1 MQYNLIRKSLT
12 EWYLKN
18 KRNLPWRQSADPY
31 AIWISEVMLQQ
42 TQVNTVIPYFYK
54 FLRQFPSIHSLAA
67 ADQESV
73 LKAWEGMGYYARAR
87 NLHRAAIEIVNNH
100 HGKIPS
106 SFKELKNLPG
116 MGNYTAAAVASIAF
130 HKPCPVV
137 DGNVKRVLSRLFL
150 IDTPVNDASAHK
162 VFYQCA
168 SGFLD
173 RHSNEHQGIFNQAL
187 MELGA
192 LICKPRNP
200 VCGICPLIALCGAY
214 QQDLI
219 PQFPKRHPKKKS
231 PEYQVSAAII
241 RKSGRIL
248 ITRRK
253 PEGHLGGLWEF
264 PGGKVRE
271 NETPEQACVR
281 EIKEEVNLDI
291 SVESFLTR
299 IRHTYTHFK
308 IKMDIYN
315 CTYVSGDLKL
325 NGPVDYRWVTVD
337 ELELFPFPGADR
349 KFMHLI
355 NEKL

>member
-1 MQYNLIRKSLT
+1 MQDKLIRKKLID
-12 EWYLKN
+12 WYRKN
-18 KRNLPWRQSADPY
+18 QRDLPWRKTLDPY
-31 AIWISEVMLQQ
+31 AIWISEAMLQQ
-42 TQVNTVIPYFYK
+42 TQVATVIPYFHR
-54 FLRQFPSIHSLAA
+54 FLRQFPDIHTLAGA
-67 ADQESV
+67 NLESV

-87 NLHRAAIEIVNNH
+87 NLHRAAIEIIDQYQ
-100 HGKIPS
+100 GKIPS
-106 SFKELKNLPG
+106 SFMQLKKLPG
-116 MGNYTAAAVASIAF
+116 VGDYIAAAVASIAF
-130 HKPCPVV
+130 QRPFPVV

-162 VFYQCA
+162 VFYQQA
-168 SGFLD
+168 LRFID
-173 RHSNEHQGIFNQAL
+173 IHSKDHQGIFNQAI

-192 LICKPRNP
+192 LICRPRNADCLNCP
-200 VCGICPLIALCGAY
+200 VVSFCQAY
-214 QQDLI
+214 QQNLI
-219 PQFPKRHPKKKS
+219 HQFPMRHKKRKP
-231 PEYQVSAAII
+231 PEYQVSAAVL
-241 RKSGRIL
+241 RKNGKIL

-291 SVESFLTR
+291 SVDSFLAS
-299 IRHTYTHFK
+299 IKHAYTHFK
-308 IKMDIYN
+308 IKMEIFN

-325 NGPVDYRWVTVD
+325 NGPVDFRWVSAD

-355 NEKL
+355 TIS